1 MLFNSYAFI
10 FLFLVPLLAV
20 ARYIN
25 PRYLFG
31 YIILASVI
39 FYAQWDLLH
48 LSLLS
53 ASIVANYFFS
63 KRLSSKYK
71 KPILALAV
79 TLNLMPLIFFKYSF
93 FLSLST
99 HTYTLPLAIS
109 FYTFQ
114 QIAFLVDVYKE
125 KIKDTTLRE
134 YLFFVLFFPHL
145 IAGPILHYNE
155 LMPQA
160 KKIFLS
166 LESVLAGTVIFSIG
180 LAKKV
185 LLADSLSPIANQG
198 FALVQST
205 TISSLDAWM
214 ALFAYSFEIYFD
226 FSAYSDMAV
235 GLALMFGILLP
246 INFNSPY
253 KAVNLIDFWRRWH
266 ITLSNFLKDHIYIP
280 LGGNKCS
287 KQRQLVNLF
296 ITMLIG
302 GIWHGSGWG
311 FVLWGALHGL
321 LLGLLHL
328 KTAFLPKMPIL
339 FKPLSIFATFIT
351 VTLLWVFFRSPSFDM
366 ALKYYEILF
375 DFSSLSFTTVQLLLQ
390 KGVYHNFFVDT
401 KLFILTLSLMVVWL
415 LPFNS
420 NYFYDK
426 KPTKATLFIAAL
438 LLMISL
444 KTLASTPSNSFLYFN
459 F

>member
-25 PRYLFG
+25 PKYLFG

-53 ASIVANYFFS
+53 TSIVANYFFS

-180 LAKKV
+180 LAKKII
-185 LLADSLSPIANQG
+185 LADSLYPIANQG
-198 FALVQST
+198 FDLVQNAT
-205 TISSLDAWM
+205 LNSLH
-214 ALFAYSFEIYFD
+214 
-226 FSAYSDMAV
+226 
-235 GLALMFGILLP
+235 GILL
-246 INFNSPY
+246 
-253 KAVNLIDFWRRWH
+253 V
-266 ITLSNFLKDHIYIP
+266 
-280 LGGNKCS
+280 
-287 KQRQLVNLF
+287 
-296 ITMLIG
+296 
-302 GIWHGSGWG
+302 
-311 FVLWGALHGL
+311 
-321 LLGLLHL
+321 LLHL
-328 KTAFLPKMPIL
+328 KTAFLPKMPTL
-339 FKPLSIFATFIT
+339 FKPLSIFVTFIT

-375 DFSSLSFTTVQLLLQ
+375 DFSSLSFTTVQFLLQ
-390 KGVYHNFFVDT
+390 KGIYHNFFVDT
-401 KLFILTLSLMVVWL
+401 KLFILMLSLMVVWL

-438 LLMISL
+438 LLMTSL